1 MNPSKSVNLQL
12 SIEQVNHEAEN
23 AVSSYWL
30 NRSSP
35 QPPLDN
41 VVDPNTEFKV
51 SKIIRYFKMHD
62 N

>member
-1 MNPSKSVNLQL
+1 MEPSGSVNVQL
-12 SIEQVNHEAEN
+12 SVEQVTFEGGEPLPT
-23 AVSSYWL
+23 YWL

-51 SKIIRYFKMHD
+51 Q
-62 N
+62 